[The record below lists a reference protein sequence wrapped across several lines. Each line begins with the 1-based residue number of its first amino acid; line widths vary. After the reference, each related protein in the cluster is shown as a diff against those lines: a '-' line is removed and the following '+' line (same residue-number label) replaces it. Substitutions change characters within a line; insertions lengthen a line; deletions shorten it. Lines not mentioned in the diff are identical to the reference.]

1 MFYDV
6 VIIGGGSAGLTA
18 GLYAKRGGLKTL
30 IIESLVAGG
39 QINLTG
45 EVENFPGFLS
55 ISGYELT
62 SKMLDQCTAIGVDF
76 IYDEVT
82 EMSLN
87 SEEKVVKTKNETY
100 QTKAVILGM
109 GARPRSMGIAN
120 EEKYIGGGLSYCA
133 HCDGNF
139 FKGKDVVVVGG
150 GNTALTDALYLSNIC
165 KTVYLVHRRD
175 EFRGNKILSDKLK
188 DKSNIILKLNAVPKA
203 IIGENKIEGFTITNN
218 ITSQDEDLT
227 IEGLFVAV
235 GTIPNN
241 NLIKESVM
249 LSESG
254 FIITNENMETNV
266 NLVYGAGDIRAK
278 PLRQVVTACSDGA
291 TAAADIIGKV
301 I

>member
-1 MFYDV
+1 MIYDV
-6 VIIGGGSAGLTA
+6 IIIGGGSAGLTA
-18 GLYAKRGGLKTL
+18 GLYAKRGGLNTL
-30 IIESLVAGG
+30 IIESMVAGG

-45 EVENFPGFLS
+45 EVENYPGYMS

-62 SKMLDQCTAIGVDF
+62 SKMLEQCTAIGVDF
-76 IYDEVT
+76 EYDEVNKL
-82 EMSLN
+82 SLDGD
-87 SEEKVVKTKNETY
+87 VKTVETTRAKY
-100 QTKAVILGM
+100 ESKAVILGM

-175 EFRGNKILSDKLK
+175 EFRGNKILSEKLK
-188 DKSNIILKLNAVPKA
+188 DKSNIVLKLNAVPEEIFGTNKVEHFA
-203 IIGENKIEGFTITNN
+203 IKNTVSGEIEKLEI
-218 ITSQDEDLT
+218 Q
-227 IEGLFVAV
+227 GLFVAV

-241 NLIKESVM
+241 DIIKNKVA
-249 LSESG
+249 LSDGG
-254 FIITNENMETNV
+254 FIITDENMETNIP
-266 NLVYGAGDIRAK
+266 LVYGVGDLRSK

-291 TAAADIIGKV
+291 TASADIIGK
-301 I
+301 II

>member
-30 IIESLVAGG
+30 IIESLVPGG

-62 SKMLDQCTAIGVDF
+62 SKMFEQCTAIGVDF
-76 IYDEVT
+76 EYDEVKNL
-82 EMSLN
+82 SL
-87 SEEKVVKTKNETY
+87 EGDVKVVETTKNKYES
-100 QTKAVILGM
+100 KAVILGM
-109 GARPRSMGIAN
+109 GARPRSMGIAD

-188 DKSNIILKLNAVPKA
+188 EKSNIVLKLNSVPKA
-203 IIGENKIEGFTITNN
+203 IIGENKVEFFTIENKVSGECEN
-218 ITSQDEDLT
+218 LEVQ
-227 IEGLFVAV
+227 GLFVAV

-241 NLIKESVM
+241 DLLTGDVNLNN
-249 LSESG
+249 SG
-254 FIITNENMETNV
+254 FIVTDENMETNIS
-266 NLVYGAGDIRAK
+266 LVYGAGDIRSK

-291 TAAADIIGKV
+291 TAAADIIGK
-301 I
+301 II